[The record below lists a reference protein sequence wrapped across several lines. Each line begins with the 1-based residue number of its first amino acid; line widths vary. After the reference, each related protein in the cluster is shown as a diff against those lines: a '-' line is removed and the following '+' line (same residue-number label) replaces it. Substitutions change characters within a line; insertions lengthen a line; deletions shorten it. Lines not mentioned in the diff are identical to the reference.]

1 VILVDAVSYFTYV
14 RDIPFKLPLAVGD
27 SDYDCWGKHVVLRTL
42 LSSLGFKV
50 RYALCRFSW
59 NSLAIP
65 ESLKEIPHEDVTHI
79 YLEVYDKGQ
88 ARWMTVDA
96 TWDKGLASK
105 LPVSEWD
112 GRSDTMVAVKPI
124 ESLKPIE
131 SQEEFDKWSVDGE
144 MAGPSMDK
152 WLSLPVDSPL
162 KVNGKFYEA
171 LNKWL
176 ESIRT

>member
-1 VILVDAVSYFTYV
+1 VILVDAVNYFTYV
-14 RDIPFKLPLAVGD
+14 RDIPFRMPLSVGEPK
-27 SDYDCWGKHVVLRTL
+27 YNCWGKHVVLRTL

-59 NSLAIP
+59 NSLDIP
-65 ESLKEIPHEDVTHI
+65 ESLKQIPHEDVTHI
-79 YLEVYDKGQ
+79 YLEVYTKQQ

-112 GRSDTMVAVKPI
+112 GRSDTVIAVKPT
-124 ESLKPIE
+124 ESLKPIKT
-131 SQEEFDKWSVDGE
+131 QEEFDKWSDL
-144 MAGPSMDK
+144 PSEEK
-152 WLSLPVDSPL
+152 WLSLPMNSPL
-162 KVNGKFYEA
+162 KVNGKFCEA

-176 ESIRT
+176 ESVRT

>member
-1 VILVDAVSYFTYV
+1 VILVDVVSYFTFV
-14 RDIPFKLPLAVGD
+14 RDIPFRLPLSVD
-27 SDYDCWGKHVVLRTL
+27 DPDHTCVRKHIVLKTL

-50 RYALCRFSW
+50 RYAPCRFSW
-59 NSLAIP
+59 NSLNIP
-65 ESLKEIPHEDVTHI
+65 ESLKQIPHEDVTHV
-79 YLEVYDKGQ
+79 YLEVYNKEQ

-112 GRSDTMVAVKPI
+112 GRSDTTIAVKPI

-131 SQEEFDKWSVDGE
+131 SQEEFDKLFDGP
-144 MAGPSMDK
+144 GLQQ
-152 WLSLPVDSPL
+152 WLSLPSDSPL
-162 KVNGKFYEA
+162 KVNCKFFEA
-171 LNKWL
+171 LNKWV

>member
-1 VILVDAVSYFTYV
+1 MDAVSYFTFV
-14 RDIPFKLPLAVGD
+14 RDIPFKLPLSVGEPD
-27 SDYDCWGKHVVLRTL
+27 DDCCGKHVVLKTL

-59 NSLAIP
+59 NSLDIAQ
-65 ESLKEIPHEDVTHI
+65 SLKQIPHEDVTHI
-79 YLEVYDKGQ
+79 YLEVYNKEQ

-112 GRSDTMVAVKPI
+112 GRSDTTIAVKPT

-131 SQEEFDKWSVDGE
+131 SQEEFDKLFDESGLQ
-144 MAGPSMDK
+144 K
-152 WLSLPVDSPL
+152 WLSLPLNSPL
-162 KVNGKFYEA
+162 KADGKFFEA
-171 LNKWL
+171 LNKWA